1 MSSLTLRSWI
11 VYKNPRDHTKTTCRS
26 ETRRESG
33 SPAPAHRVYDHLH
46 SWLDEIEINLNN
58 VIVFK
63 WGYNWSCLA
72 CNTQTYWA
80 SVFLPVYSAQGS
92 VSLNTVYWQKH
103 SPSIE
108 QQGAARESRSTQFS
122 RSSSRWSEK
131 RTKIMPVLQAR
142 RLKEH
147 VVYIVTQNCLLHIS
161 SSPHSH
167 PKPHWGCFSIAWL
180 GCFESQF
187 SPYVTRLEQVFRFL
201 GRWNKIVCSL
211 SRDLVGW
218 KLTYGLQLLLGRS
231 TSLCQFSSGC
241 HSRPCVWDKLSCV
254 ADILVLR
261 KCLIIKGADG

>member
-1 MSSLTLRSWI
+1 M
-11 VYKNPRDHTKTTCRS
+11 PC
-26 ETRRESG
+26 SG
-33 SPAPAHRVYDHLH
+33 LH
-46 SWLDEIEINLNN
+46 SEIDHEIEINLNN

-92 VSLNTVYWQKH
+92 VSLNTEAFSFYWARGGCAWIALHAILALIFALVWKTHKNNACPAGQM
-103 SPSIE
+103 SEGTCSI
-108 QQGAARESRSTQFS
+108 
-122 RSSSRWSEK
+122 
-131 RTKIMPVLQAR
+131 
-142 RLKEH
+142 H
-147 VVYIVTQNCLLHIS
+147 CLLHIS

-167 PKPHWGCFSIAWL
+167 PKPHWGCFTIAWL

-187 SPYVTRLEQVFRFL
+187 STHVTRLEQVFRFL